1 MMKKLT
7 TILVLSLFLLPATV
21 FAQARQGE
29 HNQPGGLLRP
39 VLGEEAF
46 TRPEKKPEMQ
56 PRQGTTTEERS
67 GWGQGQAKNIDER
80 ISHVL
85 ELRERIV
92 NSTSIPEEQK
102 AKMLERID
110 AHLEKLK
117 GIQEG
122 LEKGERPE
130 TPSSKELGREA
141 GQAGLVV
148 VLDRALAIT
157 TQMELFEEKLATRIA
172 DAEANGVDTSSLESL
187 LAGYSK
193 DVATARV
200 LVEGALE
207 ELKELNDLDTDTAVE
222 LLKNVREDAKEAHL
236 LLSTARQTAG
246 EIAKSLKG
254 S

>member
-67 GWGQGQAKNIDER
+67 GRGQGQERTIDER
-80 ISHVL
+80 IAHVL
-85 ELRERIV
+85 ELRERIS
-92 NSTSIPEEQK
+92 NSATLTEEQK
-102 AKMLERID
+102 EQMLARID

-130 TPSSKELGREA
+130 TPSSKEFGRES
-141 GQAGLVV
+141 GQAGLVI
-148 VLDRALAIT
+148 VLDRVLAIA
-157 TQMELFEEKLATRIA
+157 TQMDLFEEKLTARIT
-172 DAEANGVDTSSLESL
+172 EAKARGVDTSTVESL
-187 LAGYSK
+187 LLAYAR

-200 LVEGALE
+200 LAEGGLE
-207 ELKELNDLDTDTAVE
+207 ELGELDGVDEDSAIE
-222 LLKNVREDAKEAHL
+222 IMKNVREDAKEAHL
-236 LLSTARQTAG
+236 LLAKARQTAG